1 MKLLILY
8 GLLAACLVCL
18 LAYFGATQAL
28 GAHPWWAFD
37 VALYGVVPG
46 IVLSVGLASV
56 TRFAVFFAA
65 FDLALSGAIVWWGKR
80 MFVAASGDNAL
91 AGQMW
96 FFGWIAVCACAVAVI
111 ALLVQKIKSGAAPTP
126 VN

>member
-1 MKLLILY
+1 MKTLILY
-8 GLLAACLVCL
+8 GLIAACLVCL
-18 LAYFGATQAL
+18 LAYFGVTQAL

-37 VALYGVVPG
+37 IALYGAVPG
-46 IVLSVGLASV
+46 IVLAFGLASV

-65 FDLALSGAIVWWGKR
+65 FDLALSGVIVWWGKR
-80 MFVAASGDNAL
+80 MFVAASGDNAV

-111 ALLVQKIKSGAAPTP
+111 ALLVQKIKSNAAQSPA
-126 VN
+126 N

>member
-8 GLLAACLVCL
+8 GLIAACLVCL
-18 LAYFGATQAL
+18 LAYLGMTQAL

-37 VALYGVVPG
+37 VALYGAVPG
-46 IVLSVGLASV
+46 ILLAVGLAYV
-56 TRFAVFFAA
+56 TRFALFFAA

-80 MFVAASGDNAL
+80 MFVVANGDNAL

-111 ALLVQKIKSGAAPTP
+111 ALLVQKIKSDAAQSPA
-126 VN
+126 N

>member
-1 MKLLILY
+1 MKTLILY
-8 GLLAACLVCL
+8 GLIAACLVCL
-18 LAYFGATQAL
+18 LAYFGVTQAL

-37 VALYGVVPG
+37 IALYGAVPG
-46 IVLSVGLASV
+46 IVLAVGLASV

-65 FDLALSGAIVWWGKR
+65 FDLALSGAIVWWGKQ

-111 ALLVQKIKSGAAPTP
+111 ALLVQKIKSNAAQSPA
-126 VN
+126 N